1 MVYYYKLWNLLKEK
15 GISQKEIAN
24 RTGVSSATLTKI
36 RKGEYVSLEV
46 IDKIGDE
53 LGCTIEDLL
62 TSTPPSDDTADRIGL
77 LNDFETISDQTRE
90 ALVSYME
97 KRSFSASDI
106 AKETGLSV
114 NTVKGF
120 LNGKPIYA
128 ASFMKL
134 CKLGTEFEA
143 IVQQGIS
150 DAGIDIA
157 PRKTVYCD
165 GNGNNRKKCWG
176 SHSVWNPD
184 KKCYEHYCAFGF
196 SRTQDSEGKFIAQED
211 CPHPYNTKEF
221 AAAKEKYEL
230 ILRDTVIHI
239 PAKKGSDNR

>member
-24 RTGVSSATLTKI
+24 RTGVSSATLAKM

-62 TSTPPSDDTADRIGL
+62 TSTPPLDDTAERIGL
-77 LNDFETISDQTRE
+77 LNDLETISDQTRE
-90 ALVSYME
+90 ALVLYME

-128 ASFMKL
+128 ASFIKL

-143 IVQQGIS
+143 IVHQGIS

-157 PRKTVYCD
+157 TRKTVYCD

-176 SHSVWNPD
+176 SHSV
-184 KKCYEHYCAFGF
+184 
-196 SRTQDSEGKFIAQED
+196 
-211 CPHPYNTKEF
+211 
-221 AAAKEKYEL
+221 
-230 ILRDTVIHI
+230 
-239 PAKKGSDNR
+239 